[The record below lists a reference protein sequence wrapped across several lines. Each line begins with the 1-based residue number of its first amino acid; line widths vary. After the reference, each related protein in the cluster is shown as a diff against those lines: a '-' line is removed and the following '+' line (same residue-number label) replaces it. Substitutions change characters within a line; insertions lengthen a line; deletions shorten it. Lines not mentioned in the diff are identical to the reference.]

1 MKEVTVTVRVTKKL
15 EKDIDDLDK
24 CVAHCDDA
32 RQKKTLGRISA
43 NLKKLLRLPASS
55 QSGGTA
61 PIDPAVYNTED
72 LLANGNS
79 SSSSIDAGGAGSA
92 LLNVPAP
99 FYENGLMGAGSLFSA
114 GTQPFYLPG
123 SSPVVGGGKKR
134 VKTRKTKKH

>member
-1 MKEVTVTVRVTKKL
+1 MKEVTVRVTKQL
-15 EKDIDDLDK
+15 EKDVADIDK
-24 CVAHCDDA
+24 CAQHCDDA
-32 RQKKTLGRISA
+32 RQKKTLGRIA
-43 NLKKLLRLPASS
+43 TNLKKLLRLSG

-61 PIDPAVYNTED
+61 PIDPEVYNTTD
-72 LLANGNS
+72 LLSNGNA
-79 SSSSIDAGGAGSA
+79 SSIDAGAGGSA

-134 VKTRKTKKH
+134 ATRHKKTKKH